1 MKNAEAVVEEINE
14 RIDNA
19 QQQDGDEYLTFRLAN
34 EEYGFDI
41 LRVQEIR
48 GWEKVTRIP
57 NSLNYVKGVL
67 NLRGAIVPIMD
78 LRIRFDLPQAEY
90 TPTTVVVVLSVM
102 SVNGTK
108 ERIVGVVVDA
118 ISDVV
123 NAKTSD
129 IQSTP
134 NFDASIEIEYIQGL
148 ATAGDKMLMLVD
160 VDKLLNIEEDVSL
173 LDSED
178 HEDDD

>member
-1 MKNAEAVVEEINE
+1 MPSKRLEKVIGLFTWPMKNM
-14 RIDNA
+14 D
-19 QQQDGDEYLTFRLAN
+19 Y
-34 EEYGFDI
+34 I

-57 NSLNYVKGVL
+57 NSLGYVKGVL

-78 LRIRFDLPQAEY
+78 LRIRFDLPQTEY

-102 SVNGTK
+102 SSNGEK

-123 NAKTSD
+123 NAKMSD
-129 IQSTP
+129 IQNTP

-148 ATAGDKMLMLVD
+148 ATSGEKMLMLVD

-173 LDSED
+173 LNNED
-178 HEDDD
+178 ED

>member
-1 MKNAEAVVEEINE
+1 MNAEAAIEENTE
-14 RIDNA
+14 QLGDQLA
-19 QQQDGDEYLTFRLAN
+19 ADGDEYLTFHLAD
-34 EEYGFDI
+34 EEYGVDI

-48 GWEKVTRIP
+48 GWENVTRIP
-57 NSLNYVKGVL
+57 NSPEYVKGVL

-102 SVNGTK
+102 NATGDK

-123 NAKTSD
+123 NAKLSD
-129 IQSTP
+129 IQTTP
-134 NFDASIEIEYIQGL
+134 DFDASIEIEYIQGL
-148 ATAGDKMLMLVD
+148 ATAGDNMLMLVD
-160 VDKLLNIEEDVSL
+160 VDKLLSIEEEISHFEN
-173 LDSED
+173 ED
-178 HEDDD
+178 NE

>member
-1 MKNAEAVVEEINE
+1 MNAEAVVEAT
-14 RIDNA
+14 DDQFVA
-19 QQQDGDEYLTFRLAN
+19 DGDEYLTFHLAD
-34 EEYGFDI
+34 EEYGVDI

-48 GWEKVTRIP
+48 GWESVTRIP
-57 NSLNYVKGVL
+57 NSPDYVKGVL

-102 SVNGTK
+102 NAAGDK

-123 NAKTSD
+123 NAKLSD
-129 IQSTP
+129 IQTTP
-134 NFDASIEIEYIQGL
+134 DFDASIEIEYIQGL
-148 ATAGDKMLMLVD
+148 ATAGDNMLMLVD
-160 VDKLLNIEEDVSL
+160 VDKLLSIEEEVSHF
-173 LDSED
+173 EN
-178 HEDDD
+178 EDDE